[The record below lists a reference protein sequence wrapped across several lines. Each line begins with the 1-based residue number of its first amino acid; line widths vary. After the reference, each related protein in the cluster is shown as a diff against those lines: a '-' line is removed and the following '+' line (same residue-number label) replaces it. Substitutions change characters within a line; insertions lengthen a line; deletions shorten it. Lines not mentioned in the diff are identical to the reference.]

1 MPRGIPADRTHKAE
15 IVAKIR
21 DHGLSVSEASAQYQ
35 YDKNGNL
42 IDRTETAGQ
51 TLYTYDG
58 FNRVTQLKQYSQP
71 NLDYTYDKAGNLKT
85 EAGAA
90 GTATYSYDAAN
101 QVTGVKH
108 SATGTNNYSVAYT
121 AGRPTTVTLPGGI
134 TQTISYDK
142 AGRQTSIKAV
152 KGSTVLTNY
161 TASYANT
168 AGADNQ
174 LMQTEKDNVTGITT
188 TYSYDGLER
197 LVGAAGSGNGAHS
210 YTYAYDANGNRTQSS
225 KDGVYSAIYGYN
237 NANQLTTAGGATYG
251 GYDAAGNQTSNGAG
265 LTMTYTA
272 QNQATSFTP
281 KGATT
286 QNASYLNAGQ
296 TSRTAFGAITYQNGL
311 QGMYSEKAG
320 STTTGYVHLPGG
332 TKQTIYQLIGTTPYY
347 YLTDIHGST
356 VKMTNASGTVV
367 NTYNYDPY
375 GKQLTATG
383 STQNK
388 IKYSNGYQDTTTGL
402 YKYGARYYNVVEG
415 RWTQMDP
422 SGNNAHYVYGGNNPI
437 NNADPSGLAY
447 GNLGISGCLVVCID
461 AGILADKTDIHPYAG
476 LGVGVDAGVDVGF
489 SANEGSISSGL
500 QGSLNCDLLPI
511 IVFVRF

>member
-90 GTATYSYDAAN
+90 GTATYTYDAAN

-108 SATGTNNYSVAYT
+108 SATGTNSYSIAYT

-161 TASYANT
+161 TASYTNA

-174 LMQTEKDNVTGITT
+174 LMQTEKDNITGITT

-197 LVGAAGSGNGAHS
+197 LAGAAGSGNGAHS

-311 QGMYSEKAG
+311 QGLYSEKAG

-367 NTYNYDPY
+367 NTYAYDPY

-388 IKYSNGYQDTTTGL
+388 IKYSNGYQDVSTGL
-402 YKYGARYYNVVEG
+402 YKYGARYYNVAEG
-415 RWTQMDP
+415 RWTQPDP
-422 SGNNAHYVYGGNNPI
+422 SGQNEHYIYANNNPV
-437 NNADPSGLAY
+437 NYNDPSGEDFRTCFSSLGIGVIGGTIGVGISFAGLVLSGPTVVGTGLAY
-447 GNLGISGCLVVCID
+447 AGGIISVAGISTGI
-461 AGILADKTDIHPYAG
+461 AGIQAG
-476 LGVGVDAGVDVGF
+476 DC
-489 SANEGSISSGL
+489 N
-500 QGSLNCDLLPI
+500 
-511 IVFVRF
+511 